1 MHNYTLLKDDKS
13 TLFWNSCFIDDEDI
27 QYAITHRFNVL
38 YTETSCTNT
47 FKLINKM
54 LRNGYV
60 LEIIEDPRS
69 FISDGK
75 EIPLEP
81 ALYAKFIYRDINSD
95 YIKEINIYIEEFE
108 FTQRTKS
115 LLKRHNINTL
125 ANLLDCTEE
134 QILNWNNCGNET
146 IADIKNVLSKY
157 NLSLT

>member
-27 QYAITHRFNVL
+27 QYAIAHRFNVL
-38 YTETSCTNT
+38 YTETSCTDT

-75 EIPLEP
+75 EISLEP
-81 ALYAKFIYRDINSD
+81 ALYAKFIYRDIDAN
-95 YIKEINIYIEEFE
+95 YLKEIN
-108 FTQRTKS
+108 K
-115 LLKRHNINTL
+115 
-125 ANLLDCTEE
+125 
-134 QILNWNNCGNET
+134 
-146 IADIKNVLSKY
+146 
-157 NLSLT
+157 